1 MTLLLREGM
10 PGRPTSAE
18 RRFAT
23 LVERLPAIV
32 FEAEP
37 GPEGLWLYVSGFV
50 ETLLGYTPRSG
61 APTLG
66 YMRAASTRRT
76 AISCSQPRSG

>member
-1 MTLLLREGM
+1 M
-10 PGRPTSAE
+10 PGRPSSAE

-50 ETLLGYTPRSG
+50 ETLLGYTPEEW
-61 APTLG
+61 
-66 YMRAASTRRT
+66 RADPGLYARCIHEEDRDAVHAART
-76 AISCSQPRSG
+76 G